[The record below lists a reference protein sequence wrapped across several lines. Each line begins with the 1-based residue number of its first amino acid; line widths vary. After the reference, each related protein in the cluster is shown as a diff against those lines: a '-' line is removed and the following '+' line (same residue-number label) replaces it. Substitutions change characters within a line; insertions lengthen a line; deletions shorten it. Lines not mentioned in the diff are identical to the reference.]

1 VQKQKRRLPG
11 FMSADE
17 ENWFED
23 VSTTELERLPTQEWD
38 RLKALWIGLGIS
50 HPRDRW
56 PARQKAK
63 GQGRMVER
71 VEVETAQSGQ
81 SYEEANWAKL
91 SPMFRKSHNRLRIAR
106 GMSPIPEP
114 KVDLWVPPRL
124 RKVEKID
131 ETNPE
136 AVAAMK
142 EYLRGGPGGWL
153 RVTSAVRQ
161 RLLMH
166 MLQLCSDRSDPP
178 PPCLILGI
186 ENEWKK
192 KHARNRSNTD
202 SMAAAAGHLVRNPKT
217 GSTAIGKLLKIKPT
231 TIEGYFRRQEF
242 WRICAEAARVY
253 DNERAL
259 QVLETYI
266 KKFGEKSTFDY
277 ASNETDNVPLSHLV
291 PAMLDSLEGRT
302 GTIKSEDVAA
312 QRKQYDDSM
321 QPEALKSRLWR
332 ASDHPVVPRGA
343 RA

>member
-1 VQKQKRRLPG
+1 MQKQKRRLPG

-17 ENWFED
+17 EKWFED
-23 VSTTELERLPTQEWD
+23 VSRTELERLPTQEWD

-50 HPRDRW
+50 HPQDRW

-63 GQGRMVER
+63 GQGRMVKR
-71 VEVETAQSGQ
+71 VEVETAQTGQ

-91 SPMFRKSHNRLRIAR
+91 SPMFRKSHNKLRIQR

-114 KVDLWVPPRL
+114 KVDLWVPPKL

-131 ETNPE
+131 EMNPE

-142 EYLRGGPGGWL
+142 EYLRGGPGGWS
-153 RVTSAVRQ
+153 RVTPAVRR
-161 RLLMH
+161 RLLMC
-166 MLQLCSDRSDPP
+166 MLRLCSDRSDPP

-192 KHARNRSNTD
+192 PRARNRSNTD
-202 SMAAAAGHLVRNPKT
+202 SMAAAAGHLVRKPKT
-217 GSTAIGKLLKIKPT
+217 GSTEIGKLLKIKPT
-231 TIEGYFRRQEF
+231 TIEGYFRREEF
-242 WRICAEAARVY
+242 WLICAEEARKY
-253 DNERAL
+253 DDECAL

-266 KKFGEKSTFDY
+266 EKFGSTFDY

-291 PAMLDSLEGRT
+291 PAMLASLKDRT
-302 GTIKSEDVAA
+302 PIKSADVAA
-312 QRKQYDDSM
+312 QRKWYDDFM